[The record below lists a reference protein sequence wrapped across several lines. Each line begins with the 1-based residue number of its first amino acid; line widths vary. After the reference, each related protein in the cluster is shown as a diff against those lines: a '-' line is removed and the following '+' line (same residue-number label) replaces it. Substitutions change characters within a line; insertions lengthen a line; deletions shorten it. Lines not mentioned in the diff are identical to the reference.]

1 MTTRNNAAQ
10 VAVKAAALPSA
21 TKNKARTAHT
31 ATENKDNDM
40 QTTDKQAQAAIKS
53 DNEAQATPLN
63 LHAMYRQ
70 QASCDFTRSLLL
82 VPHTVES
89 IAARLR
95 GISAIGAVL
104 TAATDDESLVIGEW
118 MHGGLLDALRYLAA
132 DAHADLE
139 HANERATNAALA
151 EAAKRL
157 EGGSH
162 GL

>member
-1 MTTRNNAAQ
+1 MSIHNNAAQ

-21 TKNKARTAHT
+21 TKTKACTARP
-31 ATENKDNDM
+31 ATEKKENTM

-63 LHAMYRQ
+63 LHDMYRQ

-82 VPHTVES
+82 VPNTVES

-118 MHGGLLDALRYLAA
+118 MHSGLLDALRSLAA
-132 DAHADLE
+132 DANADLE
-139 HANERATNAALA
+139 RANKRATNAAQK
-151 EAAKRL
+151 EAA
-157 EGGSH
+157 H
-162 GL
+162 HA

>member
-1 MTTRNNAAQ
+1 MSTNNDAAQ

-21 TKNKARTAHT
+21 TKNKAHTART
-31 ATENKDNDM
+31 ATETKENDM

-82 VPHTVES
+82 MPDTVES
-89 IAARLR
+89 IASRLR

-118 MHGGLLDALRYLAA
+118 MHGGLLDALRHLAA
-132 DAHADLE
+132 DALTDLE
-139 HANERATNAALA
+139 RANNCASV
-151 EAAKRL
+151 L
-157 EGGSH
+157 EGGAA
-162 GL
+162 

>member
-1 MTTRNNAAQ
+1 MSTNNDAAQ
-10 VAVKAAALPSA
+10 VAVKAAALPSE
-21 TKNKARTAHT
+21 TKNKARTART

-40 QTTDKQAQAAIKS
+40 KTTEKQAQAAIKS

-82 VPHTVES
+82 MPNTVES
-89 IAARLR
+89 IASRLR

-132 DAHADLE
+132 DAHAALE
-139 HANERATNAALA
+139 HANERATNAAQKEVA
-151 EAAKRL
+151 HHA
-157 EGGSH
+157 
-162 GL
+162 

>member
-1 MTTRNNAAQ
+1 MSKANNAQAMG
-10 VAVKAAALPSA
+10 AAAALPSA
-21 TKNKARTAHT
+21 TKTEARTART
-31 ATENKDNDM
+31 ATENKENDM
-40 QTTDKQAQAAIKS
+40 QTTEKQAQAAIKS
-53 DNEAQATPLN
+53 DSEAQATPLN
-63 LHAMYRQ
+63 LHDMYHQ
-70 QASCDFTRSLLL
+70 QASCGYTRSLLL
-82 VPHTVES
+82 VPHTVQS

-151 EAAKRL
+151 EAAKHL

>member
-1 MTTRNNAAQ
+1 MSKANNAQAMG
-10 VAVKAAALPSA
+10 AAAALPSA

-31 ATENKDNDM
+31 ATETKENDM
-40 QTTDKQAQAAIKS
+40 QTTEKQSQAAIKS

-82 VPHTVES
+82 MPDTVES
-89 IAARLR
+89 IASRLR

-118 MHGGLLDALRYLAA
+118 MHGGLLDALRHLAA
-132 DAHADLE
+132 DAHAALE
-139 HANERATNAALA
+139 HANERATNAAQKEVA
-151 EAAKRL
+151 HHA
-157 EGGSH
+157 
-162 GL
+162 

>member
-1 MTTRNNAAQ
+1 MSKANNAQAMG
-10 VAVKAAALPSA
+10 AAAALPSE
-21 TKNKARTAHT
+21 TKNKARTART
-31 ATENKDNDM
+31 ATENKENDM
-40 QTTDKQAQAAIKS
+40 QTTEKQAQAAIKS
-53 DNEAQATPLN
+53 DSEAQATPLN

-82 VPHTVES
+82 MPNTVES
-89 IAARLR
+89 IASRLR

-139 HANERATNAALA
+139 RANERAAA
-151 EAAKRL
+151 L
-157 EGGSH
+157 EGGAA
-162 GL
+162 

>member
-1 MTTRNNAAQ
+1 MSKANNAQAMG
-10 VAVKAAALPSA
+10 AAAALPSA
-21 TKNKARTAHT
+21 TKTEARTART
-31 ATENKDNDM
+31 ATENKENDM
-40 QTTDKQAQAAIKS
+40 QTTEKQAQAAIKS

-82 VPHTVES
+82 MPDTVES
-89 IAARLR
+89 IASRLR

-132 DAHADLE
+132 DAHAALE
-139 HANERATNAALA
+139 HANERATNAAQKEVA
-151 EAAKRL
+151 HHA
-157 EGGSH
+157 
-162 GL
+162 

>member
-1 MTTRNNAAQ
+1 MSKANNAQAMG
-10 VAVKAAALPSA
+10 AAAALPRA
-21 TKNKARTAHT
+21 TKTEARIARP
-31 ATENKDNDM
+31 ATEKKENTM
-40 QTTDKQAQAAIKS
+40 QTTEQQVQAAIKS

-82 VPHTVES
+82 MPDTVES

-132 DAHADLE
+132 DAHAALE
-139 HANERATNAALA
+139 HANERATNAAQKEVA
-151 EAAKRL
+151 HHA
-157 EGGSH
+157 
-162 GL
+162 

>member
-1 MTTRNNAAQ
+1 MSTNNDAAQ

-21 TKNKARTAHT
+21 TKNKAHTART
-31 ATENKDNDM
+31 ATETKENDM

-82 VPHTVES
+82 MPDTVES
-89 IAARLR
+89 IASRLR

-104 TAATDDESLVIGEW
+104 TAATDEESLAISGW
-118 MHGGLLDALRYLAA
+118 MRGGLVDAVRYLAA

-139 HANERATNAALA
+139 RANERAAA
-151 EAAKRL
+151 L
-157 EGGSH
+157 EGGAA
-162 GL
+162 

>member
-1 MTTRNNAAQ
+1 MSTNNDAAQ

-21 TKNKARTAHT
+21 TKNKAHTART
-31 ATENKDNDM
+31 ATETKENDM

-82 VPHTVES
+82 MPDTVES
-89 IAARLR
+89 IASRLR
-95 GISAIGAVL
+95 GISAIAALL

-118 MHGGLLDALRYLAA
+118 MHGGLLDALRHLAA
-132 DAHADLE
+132 DAHAALE
-139 HANERATNAALA
+139 HANERATNAAQKEVA
-151 EAAKRL
+151 HHA
-157 EGGSH
+157 
-162 GL
+162 

>member
-1 MTTRNNAAQ
+1 MSKANNAQAMG
-10 VAVKAAALPSA
+10 AAAALPSA
-21 TKNKARTAHT
+21 TKTEARTART
-31 ATENKDNDM
+31 ATENKENDM
-40 QTTDKQAQAAIKS
+40 QTTEKQAQAAIKS
-53 DNEAQATPLN
+53 DSEAQATPLN

-82 VPHTVES
+82 MPDTVES
-89 IAARLR
+89 IASRLR

-139 HANERATNAALA
+139 HANERATNAAQKEVA
-151 EAAKRL
+151 HHA
-157 EGGSH
+157 
-162 GL
+162 

>member
-1 MTTRNNAAQ
+1 MTKTNNAQAMG
-10 VAVKAAALPSA
+10 AAAALPSA
-21 TKNKARTAHT
+21 TKNKALTARP
-31 ATENKDNDM
+31 ATEKNENTM
-40 QTTDKQAQAAIKS
+40 QTTEQQAQAAIKS

-63 LHAMYRQ
+63 LHDMYRQ

-139 HANERATNAALA
+139 HANERATNAAQKEVA
-151 EAAKRL
+151 HHA
-157 EGGSH
+157 
-162 GL
+162 

>member
-1 MTTRNNAAQ
+1 MTTHNDAAQ

-82 VPHTVES
+82 MPDTVES

-104 TAATDDESLVIGEW
+104 TAATDDESLAIGEW
-118 MHGGLLDALRYLAA
+118 MHAGLLDALRHLAA
-132 DAHADLE
+132 DAHAALE
-139 HANERATNAALA
+139 HANERATNAAQKEVA
-151 EAAKRL
+151 HHA
-157 EGGSH
+157 
-162 GL
+162 

>member
-1 MTTRNNAAQ
+1 
-10 VAVKAAALPSA
+10 
-21 TKNKARTAHT
+21 
-31 ATENKDNDM
+31 M

-82 VPHTVES
+82 MPDTVES
-89 IAARLR
+89 IASRLR

>member
-21 TKNKARTAHT
+21 TKTKAHTAHT
-31 ATENKDNDM
+31 ATETKENTM
-40 QTTDKQAQAAIKS
+40 QTTKQQAQAAIKS

-82 VPHTVES
+82 MPDTVES

-118 MHGGLLDALRYLAA
+118 MHGGLLDALRHLAA
-132 DAHADLE
+132 DAHAALE
-139 HANERATNAALA
+139 HANERATNAAQKEVA
-151 EAAKRL
+151 HHA
-157 EGGSH
+157 
-162 GL
+162 

>member
-1 MTTRNNAAQ
+1 
-10 VAVKAAALPSA
+10 
-21 TKNKARTAHT
+21 
-31 ATENKDNDM
+31 M

-104 TAATDDESLVIGEW
+104 TAATDDESLAIGEW
-118 MHGGLLDALRYLAA
+118 MHAGLLDALRHLAA
-132 DAHADLE
+132 DALTDLE
-139 HANERATNAALA
+139 RANNCASV
-151 EAAKRL
+151 L
-157 EGGSH
+157 EGGAA
-162 GL
+162 

>member
-1 MTTRNNAAQ
+1 
-10 VAVKAAALPSA
+10 
-21 TKNKARTAHT
+21 
-31 ATENKDNDM
+31 M

-82 VPHTVES
+82 TPNTVES
-89 IAARLR
+89 IASRLR

-139 HANERATNAALA
+139 HANERATNAAQKEVA
-151 EAAKRL
+151 HHA
-157 EGGSH
+157 
-162 GL
+162 

>member
-1 MTTRNNAAQ
+1 MTTHNDAAQ

-82 VPHTVES
+82 MPNTVES
-89 IAARLR
+89 IASRLR

-104 TAATDDESLVIGEW
+104 TAATDDESLIIGEW
-118 MHGGLLDALRYLAA
+118 LHGGLLDALRYLAA
-132 DAHADLE
+132 DALSDLDR
-139 HANERATNAALA
+139 ANERAAA
-151 EAAKRL
+151 L
-157 EGGSH
+157 EGGAA
-162 GL
+162 

>member
-1 MTTRNNAAQ
+1 MSTNNDAAQ

-21 TKNKARTAHT
+21 TKNKAHTART
-31 ATENKDNDM
+31 ATETKENDM

-82 VPHTVES
+82 MPDTVES
-89 IAARLR
+89 IASRLR

-104 TAATDDESLVIGEW
+104 TAATDEESLAISGW
-118 MHGGLLDALRYLAA
+118 MRGGLVDAVRYLAA

-139 HANERATNAALA
+139 HANERAAA
-151 EAAKRL
+151 L
-157 EGGSH
+157 EGGAA
-162 GL
+162 